1 MTMYCEH
8 FGLKENPFSIVP
20 DPRYLYMSSAHRE
33 AMAHLLFALR
43 GEGCFALLT
52 GEVGTGKTLVCRCLL
67 EQLPKEVQVAL
78 IINPRLTV
86 NELLITVCDELG
98 ISCPSDQAGTK
109 GYIDRLNHFLL
120 DAHGAGKTIV
130 LIIDEA
136 QNLSADVLEQ
146 LRLLTNLETRS
157 HKLLQVILVGQPE
170 LRVLLQRQDLRQLAQ
185 RITAR
190 YHLGP
195 LGRND
200 LAGYLAHRLEV
211 AGVRRPL
218 FSAAGV
224 RRLFRLSAGIPR
236 LINVI
241 ADRALLGAYARGR
254 HQVNTALVSAAA
266 REVGLS
272 APSRQLPLRLVVEFA
287 LLLVVVGGWWW
298 IEVRPPAEAVTP
310 AVASVVAATP
320 VIQQP
325 SLAKSNQVADEVWFS
340 GADTAGS
347 SPLAAWTALLHLW
360 GDPFPASD
368 SPCLVPPESGFA
380 CLEGSATL
388 ETLRALDRP
397 AILRLQGADGTDLF
411 ALLAGLE
418 GDRAVLAM
426 KDRIGF
432 LPVARLRELWS
443 GDFSLLWQ
451 PSTAPV
457 DRLQP
462 GNSGPSVEWLEACLD
477 LAGVPRREGGS
488 NSNFDSALTDRVKQ
502 FQLRQGILP
511 DGIVG
516 PRTMIL
522 LTNLLAAPGP
532 RLTDL
537 FGKN

>member
-1 MTMYCEH
+1 MYCEH
-8 FGLKENPFSIVP
+8 FGLKEIPFSIVP
-20 DPRYLYMSSAHRE
+20 DPRYLYLSSAHRE

-67 EQLPKEVQVAL
+67 EQLPEEVQVAL

-98 ISCPSDQAGTK
+98 ISCPRDQAGTK
-109 GYIDRLNHFLL
+109 EYIDRLNRFLL
-120 DAHGAGKTIV
+120 EAHGTGKTVV

-136 QNLSADVLEQ
+136 QNLSAEVLEQ

-157 HKLLQVILVGQPE
+157 RKLLQVVLVGQPE
-170 LRVLLQRQDLRQLAQ
+170 LRTLLQRQELRQLAQ

-200 LAGYLAHRLEV
+200 LSAYLAHRLEV

-218 FSAAGV
+218 FSANGV
-224 RRLFRLSAGIPR
+224 RRLFRLSGGIPR
-236 LINVI
+236 LVNVI

-254 HQVNTALVSAAA
+254 HQVNAALVSAAA
-266 REVGLS
+266 REVGD
-272 APSRQLPLRLVVEFA
+272 PTDPHRLPLRLVAEVG
-287 LLLVVVGGWWW
+287 LLLILVGCWWW
-298 IEVRPPAEAVTP
+298 LELRSPAEVSP
-310 AVASVVAATP
+310 LVAAPVVAASPVTP
-320 VIQQP
+320 QP
-325 SLAKSNQVADEVWFS
+325 SAAKNDPLADDSWFA
-340 GADTAGS
+340 GGEAAGS
-347 SPLAAWTALLHLW
+347 SSLDAWAALLHLW
-360 GDPFPASD
+360 GDPFPTSD
-368 SPCLVPPESGFA
+368 SPCAVPPESGFA

-397 AILRLQGADGTDLF
+397 AILRLHGGDGADLF
-411 ALLAGLE
+411 ALLAGLD

-426 KDRIGF
+426 KDRVGF

-451 PSTAPV
+451 PSTAPA
-457 DRLQP
+457 DQLQA
-462 GNSGPSVEWLEACLD
+462 GSSGSAVEWLQTCLD
-477 LAGVPRREGGS
+477 LAGVPRREGDS
-488 NSNFDSALTDRVKQ
+488 KSEFDLALTGRVKQ

>member
-1 MTMYCEH
+1 
-8 FGLKENPFSIVP
+8 
-20 DPRYLYMSSAHRE
+20 
-33 AMAHLLFALR
+33 MAHLLFALR

-67 EQLPKEVQVAL
+67 EQLPEEVQVAL

-86 NELLITVCDELG
+86 NELLITICDELG
-98 ISCPSDQAGTK
+98 VSCPSDQAGTK
-109 GYIDRLNHFLL
+109 GYVDRLNRYLL
-120 DAHGAGKTIV
+120 DAHGAGKTVV

-136 QNLSADVLEQ
+136 QNLSAEVLEQ

-157 HKLLQVILVGQPE
+157 HKLLQVVLVGQPE
-170 LRVLLQRQDLRQLAQ
+170 LRALLQRQDLRQLAQ

-200 LAGYLAHRLEV
+200 LAAYLTHRLEV

-218 FSAAGV
+218 FSAAGR
-224 RRLFRLSAGIPR
+224 RRLFRLSGGIPR
-236 LINVI
+236 LINII
-241 ADRALLGAYARGR
+241 ADRALLGAYGQGR
-254 HQVNTALVSAAA
+254 HQVNAALVSAAA
-266 REVGLS
+266 REVGVLVAPRWLS
-272 APSRQLPLRLVVEFA
+272 RRLVGEIV
-287 LLLVVVGGWWW
+287 LLLVVVCCWWW
-298 IEVRPPAEAVTP
+298 IEVRQPAEAVNPALTP
-310 AVASVVAATP
+310 MVAASP
-320 VIQQP
+320 VSQQP
-325 SLAKSNQVADEVWFS
+325 PHAKSDPVADETWFS
-340 GADTAGS
+340 RTDAAGS
-347 SPLAAWTALLHLW
+347 SPQVAWTALLHLW
-360 GDPFPASD
+360 GDPFPVSD
-368 SPCLVPPESGFA
+368 ATCQIPPESGFA

-397 AILRLQGADGTDLF
+397 AILRLQSADGTDLF
-411 ALLAGLE
+411 ALLAGLD

-426 KDRIGF
+426 KDRVGF
-432 LPVARLRELWS
+432 LSVARLQELWS

-457 DRLQP
+457 AQLQA
-462 GNSGPSVEWLEACLD
+462 GSSGPAVEWLDACLA
-477 LAGVPRREGGS
+477 LAGVPGREGDS
-488 NSNFDSALTDRVKQ
+488 KSDFDPALTGRVKQ
-502 FQLRQGILP
+502 YQLRQGILP

-537 FGKN
+537 FGKS